1 MSTQRDVE
9 PSTNESH
16 SGRTRPISKG
26 RMRPPRGSVTTE
38 SGPGGVGGRISSI
51 AHHGDPRKER
61 RWTGSVPRG
70 MTRIEVP
77 HRSALVIGRVF
88 AADDDDRLVAYA
100 LAKQTALTAVAS

>member
-1 MSTQRDVE
+1 
-9 PSTNESH
+9 
-16 SGRTRPISKG
+16 
-26 RMRPPRGSVTTE
+26 
-38 SGPGGVGGRISSI
+38 
-51 AHHGDPRKER
+51 
-61 RWTGSVPRG
+61 VPRG